1 MPSIPSTS
9 APFAGLGRLRAGGSE
24 PMSSINV
31 TPLVDVMLVLL
42 VIFIITAPL
51 LARSIRLDLPESA
64 AAAPGDVPAA
74 VHVAVNREG
83 QVFLDSRPITLEAL
97 GQALQT
103 AAKASKD
110 TEVQLAADRSVPY
123 GRAVEVLGLA
133 QQAGLQ
139 RTGFVADTPP
149 GAPAPSTAEKA
160 PTAPQSPPAMPAP
173 VEVPK

>member
-83 QVFLDSRPITLEAL
+83 QVFLDSRPITLHPPSHL
-97 GQALQT
+97 LPGR
-103 AAKASKD
+103 
-110 TEVQLAADRSVPY
+110 LAAHRFCGRHAPRCSGTIY
-123 GRAVEVLGLA
+123 G
-133 QQAGLQ
+133 
-139 RTGFVADTPP
+139 
-149 GAPAPSTAEKA
+149 
-160 PTAPQSPPAMPAP
+160 
-173 VEVPK
+173 